1 MTEETSAG
9 IRSLVKKAPLLP
21 IPHQGIGQ
29 GEILHYRDET
39 FREKIPVEQWRNKGK
54 NNKKTFWCQVHQMT
68 SERYLV
74 KRPNSLAGNK
84 NTRNY
89 GSLKP
94 EPPPS
99 ERIPPKM
106 GGSSGKE
113 KRTPPGK
120 KPPGR
125 KTNPESKKTSGLRKR
140 ENKGDENQIPVRK
153 GISSLSLNWP
163 LEKSRKKFLAISP
176 SRVQPINPAGKGF
189 KQ

>member
-1 MTEETSAG
+1 
-9 IRSLVKKAPLLP
+9 
-21 IPHQGIGQ
+21 
-29 GEILHYRDET
+29 
-39 FREKIPVEQWRNKGK
+39 
-54 NNKKTFWCQVHQMT
+54 MT

-89 GSLKP
+89 GSLIP

-153 GISSLSLNWP
+153 GTSSLSLN
-163 LEKSRKKFLAISP
+163 
-176 SRVQPINPAGKGF
+176 
-189 KQ
+189 